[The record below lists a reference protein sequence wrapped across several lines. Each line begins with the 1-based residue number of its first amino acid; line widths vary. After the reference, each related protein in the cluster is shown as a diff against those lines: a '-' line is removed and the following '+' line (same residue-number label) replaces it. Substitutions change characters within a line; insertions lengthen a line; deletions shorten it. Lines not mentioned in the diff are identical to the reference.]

1 MKNILL
7 ISMGIFLLTSCS
19 KDSFDIGPDTINSP
33 ERSEIK
39 VRVSTLEWKNESCEL
54 GCGATSQYVTFISNA
69 EILLYQGNI
78 GTNDDTQTPLQSF
91 YTDND
96 GGALIEDL
104 EPGQYTVL
112 VKTPIGNK
120 HRLITTQLHRRS
132 SIDFSF

>member
-7 ISMGIFLLTSCS
+7 ITMGIFLLTSCS
-19 KDSFDIGPDTINSP
+19 KDSIDIGTEGINSP
-33 ERSEIK
+33 EKSEIK

-69 EILLYQGNI
+69 EVLLYEGSI
-78 GTNDDTQTPLQSF
+78 GINDGSAAPLASF
-91 YTDND
+91 YTDNE
-96 GGALIEDL
+96 GGILIEEL

-112 VKTPIGNK
+112 VKTPVGNK
-120 HRLITTQLHRRS
+120 HRFITTQLHRRS